1 MKNFLLLTLLT
12 SLFLTSCSSVNQS
25 MREPNSRLELVKSD
39 FSLSDQ
45 VSATATTTRI
55 LGIDFE
61 RLFNKR
67 TGVVDGYT
75 SSTVSLSSIP
85 VIGNVFNDN
94 TSNYALYELMQKN
107 PNYDVVLYPQYETK
121 VSRPILGLGFIFKK
135 TTVKTTERL
144 AQLKK

>member
-45 VSATATTTRI
+45 VSATASTTTI
-55 LGIDFE
+55 LGIDFK
-61 RLFNKR
+61 RLFNKK
-67 TGVVDGYT
+67 TGTVEG
-75 SSTVSLSSIP
+75 SSVSLSSIP
-85 VIGNVFNDN
+85 VIGNAFTDK
-94 TSNYALYELMQKN
+94 TSSYALYELMQKN

-121 VSRPILGLGFIFKK
+121 VIRPILGIGLIFQKS
-135 TTVKTTERL
+135 TVKATARL

>member
-45 VSATATTTRI
+45 VSATASTTTI
-55 LGIDFE
+55 LGIDFK
-61 RLFNKR
+61 RLFNKK
-67 TGVVDGYT
+67 TGVVDGA
-75 SSTVSLSSIP
+75 SSSVSFSSIP
-85 VIGNVFNDN
+85 VIGNAFSDK
-94 TSNYALYELMQKN
+94 TSGYALYELMQKN

-121 VSRPILGLGFIFKK
+121 VFRPFLGIGFIFKK
-135 TTVKTTERL
+135 TTVKASSRL

>member
-39 FSLSDQ
+39 FSLSEQ
-45 VSATATTTRI
+45 VSATASTTTI
-55 LGIDFE
+55 LGIDFK
-61 RLFNKR
+61 RLFNKK
-67 TGVVDGYT
+67 TGTVEG
-75 SSTVSLSSIP
+75 SSVSLSSIP
-85 VIGNVFNDN
+85 VIGNAFTDK
-94 TSNYALYELMQKN
+94 TSSYALYELMQKN

-121 VSRPILGLGFIFKK
+121 VIRPILGIGFIFQKS
-135 TTVKTTERL
+135 TVKATARL